1 MPAMTPRK
9 RLLENSIDL
18 SVMSITGM
26 KEPSVK
32 DQKRLLLIDDDPN
45 LILLVKDYLEFRG
58 YDVITAENGREALEV
73 LANDI
78 PNMIICDVMMP
89 EMDGYT
95 FVKQVRE
102 DERTSLIPVLFL
114 SAKGQSQ
121 DRIKGLNTGADIYM
135 VKPFEPEELV
145 AQVESTLRRT
155 MDIIQR
161 DNNRT
166 DSGPRIQVPFD
177 VHLTTTELKVVQFV
191 ARGLANREIATELNV
206 SQRTVESHVSNMLGK
221 TNLNNRTELAR
232 WAIENQMA

>member
-161 DNNRT
+161 DNHRT